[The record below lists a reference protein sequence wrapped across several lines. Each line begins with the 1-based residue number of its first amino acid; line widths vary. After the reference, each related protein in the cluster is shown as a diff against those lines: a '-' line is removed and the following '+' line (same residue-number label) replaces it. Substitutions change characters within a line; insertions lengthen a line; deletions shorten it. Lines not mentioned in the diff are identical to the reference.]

1 MTSCLY
7 CGMLIPDS
15 KVDNCPYCKVL
26 LTQIPARNV
35 PESQPKKVETAIFE
49 NVVFDKGEGRKN
61 VWVL

>member
-7 CGMLIPDS
+7 CGMLILDS

-35 PESQPKKVETAIFE
+35 PESRPKKAEAAIFE
-49 NVVFDKGEGRKN
+49 NVACNKGEGWKN
-61 VWVL
+61 V